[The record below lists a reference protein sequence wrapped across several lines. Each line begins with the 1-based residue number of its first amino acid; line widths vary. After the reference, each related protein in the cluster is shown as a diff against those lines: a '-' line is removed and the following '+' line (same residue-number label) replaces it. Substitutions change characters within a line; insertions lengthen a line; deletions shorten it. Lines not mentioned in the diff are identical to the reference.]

1 MIKDFSRG
9 VMKRT
14 GACKM
19 YFKSSNQSKKDSHT
33 HTHKNEII
41 VLVTR
46 GVLTRSCYCNLM
58 LTPPIPIPD
67 KEKKRLKDLK
77 AFIKPFETPQR
88 SVKIKI

>member
-1 MIKDFSRG
+1 
-9 VMKRT
+9 
-14 GACKM
+14 M

-67 KEKKRLKDLK
+67 KEKKKTEGLKSLHKTFWDTTKKCENKNLN
-77 AFIKPFETPQR
+77 
-88 SVKIKI
+88 